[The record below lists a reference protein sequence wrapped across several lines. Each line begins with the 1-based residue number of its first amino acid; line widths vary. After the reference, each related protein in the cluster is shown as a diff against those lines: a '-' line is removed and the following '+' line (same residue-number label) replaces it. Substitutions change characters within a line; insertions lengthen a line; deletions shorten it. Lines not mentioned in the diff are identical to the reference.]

1 MTFGHPYLLL
11 TLIVPVL
18 ALAAYIVLQRRPTRY
33 PVTFTNLEVLASVSS
48 VERRWRRLLPA
59 ALLLLALASLCV
71 AVARPH
77 ATTRVVDERATVI
90 LAIDASRSMQS
101 ADVKPS
107 RLIAAE
113 RAAKAFLD
121 RVPKRL
127 RVALIVFSGD
137 VQVAAPPTT
146 DRELVT
152 EAIEQIGSYSG
163 FGGTAIGDALD
174 RAVQLGRNAVVDDSR
189 ALSSASS
196 AAVVPKTRGLVAVVF
211 LSDGRQNRGIIQPL
225 DGARRAKAAG
235 IPVYTIALGTR
246 GGGGGGGGF
255 PGGGGGGGFPGR
267 GGGGGGFG
275 FGRSPD
281 PATLRQIARITGGEF
296 YLARSAG
303 SVKDAYEKLGS
314 KLGRRPGKTEVTYVF
329 LLGAAVLLVGAGAAS
344 AAWSPRLP

>member
-1 MTFGHPYLLL
+1 VTFGHPYLLL
-11 TLIVPVL
+11 TLIVPIL

-33 PVTFTNLEVLASVSS
+33 PVTFTNLEVLAAVSA
-48 VERRWRRLLPA
+48 EGRQWRRFLPA
-59 ALLLLALASLCV
+59 ALMLLALAALCV

-90 LAIDASRSMQS
+90 LVIDASRSMQS
-101 ADVKPS
+101 VDVKPS

-137 VQVAAPPTT
+137 VQVASPPTT

-189 ALSSASS
+189 TLSSVSS

-246 GGGGGGGGF
+246 GGGGGGGG
-255 PGGGGGGGFPGR
+255 GFP
-267 GGGGGGFG
+267 GGGFG

-281 PATLRQIARITGGEF
+281 PATLRQIARVTGGEF

-303 SVKDAYEKLGS
+303 SVKAAYEKLGS
-314 KLGRRPGKTEVTYVF
+314 KLGRRPGKTEITYVF

>member
-1 MTFGHPYLLL
+1 VTFGHPYLLF
-11 TLIVPVL
+11 TLIVPIL

-33 PVTFTNLEVLASVSS
+33 PVTFTNLEVLAAVSA
-48 VERRWRRLLPA
+48 EGRQWRRFLPA
-59 ALLLLALASLCV
+59 ALMLLALAALCV

-90 LAIDASRSMQS
+90 LVIDASRSMQS
-101 ADVKPS
+101 VDVKPS

-137 VQVAAPPTT
+137 VQVASPPTT

-189 ALSSASS
+189 TLSSVSS

-246 GGGGGGGGF
+246 GGGGGGGG
-255 PGGGGGGGFPGR
+255 GFP
-267 GGGGGGFG
+267 GGGFG

-281 PATLRQIARITGGEF
+281 PATLRQIARVTGGEF

-303 SVKDAYEKLGS
+303 SVKAAYEKLGS
-314 KLGRRPGKTEVTYVF
+314 KLGRRPGKTEITYVF

>member
-1 MTFGHPYLLL
+1 VTFGHPYLLL

-33 PVTFTNLEVLASVSS
+33 PVTFTNLEVLAAVSA
-48 VERRWRRLLPA
+48 EGRQWRRFLPA
-59 ALLLLALASLCV
+59 ALLLLALAALCV
-71 AVARPH
+71 AVSRPH

-101 ADVKPS
+101 VDVKPS

-189 ALSSASS
+189 TLSSANS

-246 GGGGGGGGF
+246 GGGGGSFGF
-255 PGGGGGGGFPGR
+255 P
-267 GGGGGGFG
+267 GGGFG

-303 SVKDAYEKLGS
+303 SVKAAYEKLGS
-314 KLGRRPGKTEVTYVF
+314 KLGRRPGKTEVTSVF

>member
-1 MTFGHPYLLL
+1 VTFGHPFLLL

-48 VERRWRRLLPA
+48 VERRWRRLLPV
-59 ALLLLALASLCV
+59 ALLLLALAALCV
-71 AVARPH
+71 AVAQPH
-77 ATTRVVDERATVI
+77 ATTSVVDERATVI

-101 ADVKPS
+101 VDVKPS

-146 DRELVT
+146 DRELVS

-163 FGGTAIGDALD
+163 FGGTAIGDALA
-174 RAVQLGRNAVVDDSR
+174 RAVQLGRTAVVDDSR
-189 ALSSASS
+189 TLSSASS

-235 IPVYTIALGTR
+235 IPVYTISLGTR
-246 GGGGGGGGF
+246 GGGF
-255 PGGGGGGGFPGR
+255 PGGGGGGGFP
-267 GGGGGGFG
+267 GGGGGFG

-303 SVKDAYEKLGS
+303 SVRAAYEKLGS
-314 KLGRRPGKTEVTYVF
+314 KLGRKPGRTEVTYVF
-329 LLGAAVLLVGAGAAS
+329 LLGAALLLVGAGAAS

>member
-1 MTFGHPYLLL
+1 
-11 TLIVPVL
+11 
-18 ALAAYIVLQRRPTRY
+18 
-33 PVTFTNLEVLASVSS
+33 
-48 VERRWRRLLPA
+48 
-59 ALLLLALASLCV
+59 
-71 AVARPH
+71 
-77 ATTRVVDERATVI
+77 
-90 LAIDASRSMQS
+90 MQS
-101 ADVKPS
+101 VDVKPS

-152 EAIEQIGSYSG
+152 EAIEQIGSFSG
-163 FGGTAIGDALD
+163 FGGTAIGDALA
-174 RAVQLGRNAVVDDSR
+174 RAVQLGQTAVVDDSR
-189 ALSSASS
+189 TLSSASS
-196 AAVVPKTRGLVAVVF
+196 AAVVPKTRGLVAIVF
-211 LSDGRQNRGIIQPL
+211 LSDGRQNRGVIQPL

-246 GGGGGGGGF
+246 GGGGGF
-255 PGGGGGGGFPGR
+255 PGGGGGGFP

-303 SVKDAYEKLGS
+303 SVKAAYEKLGS
-314 KLGRRPGKTEVTYVF
+314 KLGRKPGRTEVTSIF
-329 LLGAAVLLVGAGAAS
+329 LLGAAVLLVGAGVAS

>member
-1 MTFGHPYLLL
+1 VTFGHPYLLL

-18 ALAAYIVLQRRPTRY
+18 ALAGYIVLQRRPTRY
-33 PVTFTNLEVLASVSS
+33 PVTFTNLDVLASVSS
-48 VERRWRRLLPA
+48 VERRWRRFLPV
-59 ALLLLALASLCV
+59 ALLLLALAALCV
-71 AVARPH
+71 GVARPH

-101 ADVKPS
+101 VDVKPS

-152 EAIEQIGSYSG
+152 EAIEQIGSFSG
-163 FGGTAIGDALD
+163 FGGTAIGDALA
-174 RAVQLGRNAVVDDSR
+174 RAVQLGQTAVVDDSR
-189 ALSSASS
+189 TLSSASS
-196 AAVVPKTRGLVAVVF
+196 AAVVPKTRGLVAIVF
-211 LSDGRQNRGIIQPL
+211 LSDGRQNRGVIQPL

-246 GGGGGGGGF
+246 GGGGGF
-255 PGGGGGGGFPGR
+255 PGGGGGGFP

-303 SVKDAYEKLGS
+303 SVKAAYEKLGS
-314 KLGRRPGKTEVTYVF
+314 KLGRKPGKTEVTSIF
-329 LLGAAVLLVGAGAAS
+329 LLGAAVLLVGAGVAS

>member
-1 MTFGHPYLLL
+1 MSFGHPLLLL
-11 TLIVPVL
+11 TLVVPVL
-18 ALAAYIVLQRRPTRY
+18 ALAAYLWLQRRPTRY

-48 VERRWRRLLPA
+48 AERRWRRWLPVTLLV
-59 ALLLLALASLCV
+59 LALAALCV

-101 ADVKPS
+101 VDVKPS

-113 RAAKAFLD
+113 RAAKSFLD

-137 VQVAAPPTT
+137 VQVAAPPTL
-146 DRELVT
+146 DHDLVREG
-152 EAIEQIGSYSG
+152 IDQIGSYSG

-174 RAVQLGRNAVVDDSR
+174 RAVQLGRDAVIDDSR
-189 ALSSASS
+189 TLSSART
-196 AAVVPKTRGLVAVVF
+196 AAVVPRTRGLVAVVF

-225 DGARRAKAAG
+225 DGARRARAAG
-235 IPVYTIALGTR
+235 IPVYTISLGTR
-246 GGGGGGGGF
+246 RGGGGGGGGGGF
-255 PGGGGGGGFPGR
+255 PS
-267 GGGGGGFG
+267 GGGGFG

-303 SVKDAYEKLGS
+303 SVKAAYEKLGS
-314 KLGRRPGKTEVTYVF
+314 KLGRRSGKTEVTYAF

>member
-33 PVTFTNLEVLASVSS
+33 PVTFTNLEVLAAVSA
-48 VERRWRRLLPA
+48 EGRRWRRFLPA
-59 ALLLLALASLCV
+59 ALLLLALAALCV

-107 RLIAAE
+107 RLIAAG
-113 RAAKAFLD
+113 RAAKSFLD

-146 DRELVT
+146 DRELVR

-189 ALSSASS
+189 TLSSASS
-196 AAVVPKTRGLVAVVF
+196 APIVPKTRGLVAVVF

-246 GGGGGGGGF
+246 GGGGGF
-255 PGGGGGGGFPGR
+255 GGGGGGGFP
-267 GGGGGGFG
+267 GGGFG

-303 SVKDAYEKLGS
+303 SVKAAYEKLGS
-314 KLGRRPGKTEVTYVF
+314 KLGRKPGETEVTYAF